1 MPKLSTIQRT
11 VRVGTDT
18 RSSSAGADGS
28 SVEEPKAPPLYGG
41 ATLWYST
48 VKNSFTPVRMNLTH
62 VGGEFAGTFVLV
74 LVILGVGYSLAV
86 GATLAG
92 IVYFL
97 STTSGG
103 HVNPA
108 VSLAMWLRG
117 AIDTEK
123 FISYIV
129 AQCAGA
135 ATAYGV
141 ARVVNF

>member
-1 MPKLSTIQRT
+1 MWLS
-11 VRVGTDT
+11 VGL
-18 RSSSAGADGS
+18 RARAFNFFAQAVLIPPGAS
-28 SVEEPKAPPLYGG
+28 
-41 ATLWYST
+41 
-48 VKNSFTPVRMNLTH
+48 
-62 VGGEFAGTFVLV
+62 FVLV

-135 ATAYGV
+135 ATAYDV